1 MYFLGNRVSVIASS
15 SVTLSV
21 KYGAHYFIPKS
32 PNRQVIILG
41 FKVMMLLNTKFKVL
55 TNRFWLSDELKQ
67 LLPANCELVVPSSS
81 KGIPF
86 FSDEDEI
93 LQLASDVDM
102 IIAIRV
108 SRKLIESATKLKM
121 IQTIGV
127 GVDRIDIDAA
137 AERGVIVCNAVGL
150 NAIPVAEHAVALM
163 LALAKNIKLYDKDIR
178 RGGWPRTPAAL
189 LHRKTLGIV
198 GLGSIGMEVA
208 KRAKAFGMKIIAI
221 KRHPSEELKAKLGI
235 DFLGGQDDL
244 PHILKESDFVVLSIV
259 LTPETIKMIGE
270 RELRMMKKS
279 AYLVNISRGTVI
291 NEDALARV
299 LKEGIIAGAGLDVF
313 EVEPI
318 SPDNPLLKLEN
329 VVLTPHVA
337 HSTDTEDLRKEST
350 KFIARNIKKM
360 ITGQK
365 PENIVDPTLKYVVNK
380 S

>member
-1 MYFLGNRVSVIASS
+1 
-15 SVTLSV
+15 VTLSV
-21 KYGAHYFIPKS
+21 KYEAHYFIPKS
-32 PNRQVIILG
+32 PNIQVIILG
-41 FKVMMLLNTKFKVL
+41 LKVMMLLNTKFKVL
-55 TNRFWLSDELKQ
+55 TNHFWLSDELKQ
-67 LLPANCELVVPSSS
+67 LLPANCELVIPFSS

-108 SRKLIESATKLKM
+108 SRKLIESAKKLKM

-137 AERGVIVCNAVGL
+137 AERGVFVCNAVGL
-150 NAIPVAEHAVALM
+150 NAIPVAEHAIALM
-163 LALAKNIKLYDKDIR
+163 LALAKNIKQYDKDIR
-178 RGGWPRTPAAL
+178 SRGWPRIPATL

-198 GLGSIGMEVA
+198 GLGSIGIEVA

-244 PHILKESDFVVLSIV
+244 PYILKESDFVVLSVV

-279 AYLVNISRGTVI
+279 AHLVNISRGTVI
-291 NEDALARV
+291 NEDALTRV

-313 EVEPI
+313 EVEPV
-318 SPDNPLLKLEN
+318 SPENPLLKLEN

-337 HSTDTEDLRKEST
+337 HSTDTEELRKET
-350 KFIARNIKKM
+350 VEFIARNIKKM